1 MFKLNLN
8 NKVRQR
14 YKLEDQESAFQ
25 NIEIHYDAREKFI
38 KWFDDYSVISSEAI
52 RNTIYGEGIIILTSK
67 QILNGLATSLA
78 QVNQVIYLNMLNWM

>member
-25 NIEIHYDAREKFI
+25 NIEIHYDAPEKFI

-52 RNTIYGEGIIILTSK
+52 HNTIYGEGIIILTSK

-78 QVNQVIYLNMLNWM
+78 QVNQVIYLNILNEM

>member
-25 NIEIHYDAREKFI
+25 NIEILYDAREKVI
-38 KWFDDYSVISSEAI
+38 KWFDDYSVISSEPI
-52 RNTIYGEGIIILTSK
+52 HNTIYGEGIIILISK
-67 QILNGLATSLA
+67 QILHGLATSLA
-78 QVNQVIYLNMLNWM
+78 

>member
-52 RNTIYGEGIIILTSK
+52 RNTIYGEGIIILISK
-67 QILNGLATSLA
+67 QILHGLATSLA

>member
-78 QVNQVIYLNMLNWM
+78 QVNQVIYLNILNEM

>member
-25 NIEIHYDAREKFI
+25 NIQILYDAREKVI
-38 KWFDDYSVISSEAI
+38 K
-52 RNTIYGEGIIILTSK
+52 
-67 QILNGLATSLA
+67 
-78 QVNQVIYLNMLNWM
+78 